1 MLSQAKV
8 AGERSLR
15 SSLLCCFVLASFI
28 QGCEGEPTPSSTT
41 PEPQQALSPLAPE
54 PSSAPEG
61 MAPKGEESS
70 EAPESEKA
78 TTPSANEVFAPKA
91 ASVVDR
97 SARQALLVAHYTKLQ
112 CLVSQ
117 GADDSEH
124 AKAFSESGLA
134 PELWGQALAELLQAL
149 EEDPGGELAQRLAA
163 IAQSPCAEQVAP

>member
-8 AGERSLR
+8 AGERCLR
-15 SSLLCCFVLASFI
+15 SGLLCCFVLACFA
-28 QGCEGEPTPSSTT
+28 QGCEGDPSPSSKA
-41 PEPQQALSPLAPE
+41 PEPQHASSPLAPE
-54 PSSAPEG
+54 PSSAPKER
-61 MAPKGEESS
+61 AESS
-70 EAPESEKA
+70 EAPEVEKA

-97 SARQALLVAHYTKLQ
+97 SARQALLVAHYTRLQ

-117 GADDSEH
+117 GADDSER

-134 PELWGQALAELLQAL
+134 PELWGQALAELLQAI

-163 IAQSPCAEQVAP
+163 IVESPCVKEVTP